1 MGTGLMS
8 PRHGMLLTMGG
19 FTVSEACQRF
29 HLQRAAGC
37 SMRLHLHKAE
47 LTSDFYYNYYYYEF
61 IFQTDIFSGALFIQI
76 SLGWNLYL
84 STVVLLAVTA
94 VYTIA
99 GK

>member
-1 MGTGLMS
+1 MPDCPWFFL
-8 PRHGMLLTMGG
+8 
-19 FTVSEACQRF
+19 
-29 HLQRAAGC
+29 
-37 SMRLHLHKAE
+37 
-47 LTSDFYYNYYYYEF
+47 
-61 IFQTDIFSGALFIQI
+61 FQTDIFSGALFIQI